1 MTTEII
7 ATSRAEQQIATLSRT
22 HAKALDVFIDELG
35 PNGCRAL
42 GYRLTGQTPLDRICV
57 KHLRDNL
64 RAVVAFEKPERIWIL
79 LVGPHDDKDPNRDV
93 YTELYAI
100 LGVEPPNA
108 GRRAKPSC
116 CGEDGQPPAGLGDDL
131 ADIIIRSVK
140 QRRTRAR
147 AR

>member
-1 MTTEII
+1 MQGTRVPAHRAD
-7 ATSRAEQQIATLSRT
+7 AT
-22 HAKALDVFIDELG
+22 G
-35 PNGCRAL
+35 PDLREAPS
-42 GYRLTGQTPLDRICV
+42 GQF
-57 KHLRDNL
+57 

-100 LGVEPPNA
+100 LGTEPPNA
-108 GRRAKPSC
+108 EGRAKPSC

>member
-1 MTTEII
+1 M
-7 ATSRAEQQIATLSRT
+7 
-22 HAKALDVFIDELG
+22 FINELG

-100 LGVEPPNA
+100 LGTEPPNA
-108 GRRAKPSC
+108 EGRAKPSC